1 MPSTPYIAFT
11 EFLSRADRALNG
23 WSGFREHVRSGARAM
38 AALTGETLPRSF
50 DPRLAPLAENAGPV
64 SPPFTGGIWRLLA
77 LNNREIARSLF
88 LYESA
93 SAASEHVRKL
103 QRSSDDIEVHLIR
116 GPVSMQHGWY
126 ATLDSVAV
134 MSCGRW
140 YPAAGLCHESAVYSV
155 TALRTAR
162 VTPDVAATAARTL
175 AARAADRAA
184 ARARSRG
191 GVNA

>member
-1 MPSTPYIAFT
+1 
-11 EFLSRADRALNG
+11 
-23 WSGFREHVRSGARAM
+23 M
-38 AALTGETLPRSF
+38 AALTGEALPRSF
-50 DPRLAPLAENAGPV
+50 DPRLAPLANVDVPTV
-64 SPPFTGGIWRLLA
+64 PFTGGIWRLLA

-93 SAASEHVRKL
+93 AAASDHVRML

-126 ATLDSVAV
+126 ATLNTVAV

-155 TALRTAR
+155 SALRTAL
-162 VTPDVAATAARTL
+162 VAPDAAASAARTL
-175 AARAADRAA
+175 AAQGADR
-184 ARARSRG
+184 RRSRS
-191 GVNA
+191 GVKA